1 VPNQS
6 QRQLRCADN
15 DSDVSRVI
23 MTMPEPYRDPPPAA
37 RWRRRSFQDPHLLA
51 CEQTGDQSTEFGYGP
66 GLVAPHLN
74 GEPPSD
80 GGVYMPRA
88 PRVDPPPTGVGQPRQ
103 HKRPKGEVRGYPGD
117 PMGG

>member
-1 VPNQS
+1 
-6 QRQLRCADN
+6 
-15 DSDVSRVI
+15 